1 MIEDIRQP
9 GVQRAEAEVVQQIY
23 ASVQGVFEV
32 TTRTQHHFVRETIK
46 QTWERSERQ
55 RHQNQ
60 FCVDDVDDVCATNGA
75 TRMRVT
81 ESDNQNLKTYVEL
94 CERRGSV
101 LKQLWTSE
109 IEYKT
114 DTHAVEKK
122 KQEDAQAVGRMQKIS
137 SKIVAHCIESGLK
150 NLDALRQVYKVLPS
164 VQSCPGT
171 MQQARFTVT
180 QLCEEDVLGVDYL
193 RLAVPMSD
201 EMWKHQFLD
210 AVVRPDKRQRVEV
223 PSPVVGN
230 LQAVYNMAPG
240 NEYCKIFHVLHHC
253 CTDSNMRVEVFRYVA
268 TNLCLGEQHQ
278 NPPTPGIDTQARET
292 IRKARSLDGNL
303 CAVSLYSIF
312 ASCALMCDIEIRT
325 CVSSVTAVAVKSPIL
340 LNIREGERLPFVLKF
355 MCVTVPQSRA
365 GQALVTA
372 LYWLPQLSLAQPW
385 LEHIMESGT
394 VDAVNRSSMHS
405 NISVACNPVCK
416 ARLYSKNTRL
426 RNVSQWTHYASIKS
440 NMHHLPWSIGTRT
453 ALSTDLSCLSLA
465 CVFQQTSKPQFSAH
479 QSNNGWWLS
488 DVETPHGYGLIA
500 FAENPAAFDV
510 HNVLV
515 HCRTLSDTG
524 NAMAGLLPT
533 DQYNLPIYQQ
543 GLQEIQ
549 QCFQLGPP
557 SYSLWPEPT
566 PLAVWLRLE
575 FFDIHDGPWRVE
587 ESHMVGPGQTC
598 GQQMRESL
606 MGCIAVSKS
615 A

>member
-1 MIEDIRQP
+1 MIEDISQP
-9 GVQRAEAEVVQQIY
+9 EVQCAEVVQQIY
-23 ASVQGVFEV
+23 ASVQAVFEV
-32 TTRTQHHFVRETIK
+32 TTRTQHHFVQETIK
-46 QTWERSERQ
+46 QTWDRSKRQ
-55 RHQNQ
+55 RHVNQ
-60 FCVDDVDDVCATNGA
+60 FRVDDVCAMNVA
-75 TRMRVT
+75 MRVT
-81 ESDNQNLKTYVEL
+81 DADNSNLKTYVEL
-94 CERRGSV
+94 CERRGCV

-122 KQEDAQAVGRMQKIS
+122 KQEDTQAVGRMQKIS
-137 SKIVAHCIESGLK
+137 SKIVAHCMETGLK
-150 NLDALRQVYKVLPS
+150 NLDALQQVYKVLPS
-164 VQSCPGT
+164 VQSCPGS

-210 AVVRPDKRQRVEV
+210 AVVRRDKRQRVEV
-223 PSPVVGN
+223 VPFPVVGN

-253 CTDSNMRVEVFRYVA
+253 CTDGNMRVEVFRYVA
-268 TNLCLGEQHQ
+268 TNLYLGEQHQ
-278 NPPTPGIDTQARET
+278 KPPSPGMYTQARET
-292 IRKARSLDGNL
+292 IQKARSLDVDL
-303 CAVSLYSIF
+303 CAVSLYSLF
-312 ASCALMCDIEIRT
+312 ASCALMCDMDIRT

-340 LNIREGERLPFVLKF
+340 LNIGEGERLPFVLKF

-365 GQALVTA
+365 GQVLVTA
-372 LYWLPQLSLAQPW
+372 LYWLPQLSLTQPW
-385 LEHIMESGT
+385 LEQIMESGT
-394 VDAVNRSSMHS
+394 VDAVNRTCTHS
-405 NISVACNPVCK
+405 NVSVACNPVCK

-426 RNVSQWTHYASIKS
+426 RDVSQWTHYASIKS

-453 ALSTDLSCLSLA
+453 ALCTDLSCLSLA
-465 CVFQQTSKPQFSAH
+465 CVFQQTSKPRFGAH
-479 QSNNGWWLS
+479 RSDNGWWLS
-488 DVETPHGYGLIA
+488 DLETPHGYGLIA
-500 FAENPAAFDV
+500 FAENPEAFDV

-515 HCRTLSDTG
+515 HCRSTSEAD
-524 NAMAGLLPT
+524 NPMAGLLPT

-557 SYSLWPEPT
+557 SYSLWPVPT

-575 FFDIHDGPWRVE
+575 FFDIHDGPWRME
-587 ESHMVGPGQTC
+587 ESHTVGPGQTC
-598 GQQMRESL
+598 GQQMRETL

-615 A
+615 AE